1 MILTLSIVVGVLS
14 LTVLVMLHREFT
26 WRVRGRN
33 RNTIAYMV
41 ARVGDMGEEYRSS
54 GGAWSLRSGA
64 VYMQKSEAIV
74 ATTGLEATYLVPL
87 RLDPRTKVFPL
98 GVPTFKS
105 DVVRTTTVKKTESVR
120 VGRN

>member
-1 MILTLSIVVGVLS
+1 MILTLSIAVGILFVA
-14 LTVLVMLHREFT
+14 VLVMLHREFT

-64 VYMQKSEAIV
+64 VYMQKTEAYL
-74 ATTGLEATYLVPL
+74 ATYGLEATYLIPL
-87 RLDPRTKVFPL
+87 RLDPRTKIFPTT
-98 GVPTFKS
+98 PTKPKS
-105 DVVRTTTVKKTESVR
+105 DVIRTVVTKKTENVR
-120 VGRN
+120 VDRT